1 MNFGLLTGEVWGV
14 THIKVREQMRI
25 NLSEFLENGQEKS
38 DRDKLAMMVSAHD
51 LKSKEGIF

>member
-14 THIKVREQMRI
+14 TLIKVREQMRI

-38 DRDKLAMMVSAHD
+38 DRDKLAMMVSPHD
-51 LKSKEGIF
+51 LTAKEGIF